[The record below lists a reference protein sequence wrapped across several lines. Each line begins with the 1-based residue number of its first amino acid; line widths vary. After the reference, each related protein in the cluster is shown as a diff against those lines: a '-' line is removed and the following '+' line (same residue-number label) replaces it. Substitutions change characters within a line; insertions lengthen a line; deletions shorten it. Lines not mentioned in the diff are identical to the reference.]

1 MSSSAGLSICPCS
14 AGRANQIVMGRRRK
28 QDKHL
33 PQRVYFEHGRYWF
46 KPKKPNVVPPGWTP
60 RIDLGTTLGEMYDG
74 LKQLVETP
82 KPLRTISVLFD
93 RYLLE
98 ALPSLAPRTQSD
110 YRKYIERLRP
120 VLDGW
125 EPSELTAGDIF
136 DIRATIA
143 QDSGVVQANRHT
155 SCLSAVFREAIGWKA
170 VTNNPCRQ
178 LKRLRE
184 PARTRYVFDHEFTG
198 IYSIASNAM
207 QVMMDIATITGQRE
221 GDLLK
226 LPNRDPAVYTE
237 EGIVFRPGKSKRRHP
252 RHGAIIETAK
262 TVIVEWS
269 PELREVIERARK
281 LGPDI
286 RKTLICN
293 LQGKPFTE
301 SGFRSN
307 WHRLIQSG
315 LKGRKRSNGVLD
327 VQPVIKESFTFHDLR
342 AKSGS
347 DAEDVQEAN
356 DRLAHDDLRTTQ
368 VVYRRKPRRARAG
381 RKVGT

>member
-1 MSSSAGLSICPCS
+1 
-14 AGRANQIVMGRRRK
+14 MGRPRK
-28 QDKHL
+28 HDKHL

-46 KPKKPNVVPPGWTP
+46 KPKRPKVVPPGWKP
-60 RIDLGTTLGEMYDG
+60 RIDLGTTVCDMYDG
-74 LKQLVETP
+74 LKQLVATA
-82 KPLRTISVLFD
+82 KPLRTMSLLFD
-93 RYLLE
+93 RYLIE
-98 ALPSLAPRTQSD
+98 SLPALAPRTQSD

-120 VLDGW
+120 VLNDW
-125 EPSELTAGDIF
+125 EPPELTAGDVF

-143 QDSGVVQANRHT
+143 QASGVVQANRHA
-155 SCLSAVFREAIGWKA
+155 SCLSAVFREAIGWRT
-170 VTNNPCRQ
+170 VTVNPCLQ

-184 PARTRYVFDHEFTG
+184 APRTRYVFDHEFTG
-198 IYSIASNAM
+198 IYGIASEPM
-207 QVMMDIATITGQRE
+207 KVMMDLATITGQRE
-221 GDLLK
+221 GDLLR
-226 LPNRDPAVYTE
+226 LPNRDPAVYVE

-252 RHGAIIETAK
+252 RHGAIVESAK

-269 PELREVIERARK
+269 PELRDVVERARK

-293 LQGKPFTE
+293 LQGEPFTE

-307 WHRLIQSG
+307 WHRLIQTG
-315 LKGRKRSNGVLD
+315 LKGRKKRNGMVDLEAVL
-327 VQPVIKESFTFHDLR
+327 KESFTFHDLR

-381 RKVGT
+381 RKVGS

>member
-1 MSSSAGLSICPCS
+1 MTRP
-14 AGRANQIVMGRRRK
+14 RRK
-28 QDKHL
+28 DKHL

-46 KPKKPNVVPPGWTP
+46 KPKKPKLPPKSW
-60 RIDLGTTLGEMYDG
+60 RARVDLGVTLSEMYDG
-74 LKQLVETP
+74 MRRMTETQ
-82 KPLRTISVLFD
+82 KPLRTMSPLFD

-98 ALPSLAPRTQSD
+98 ALPSLAPRTQAD
-110 YRKYIERLRP
+110 YRKYIERMRP
-120 VLDGW
+120 VLNDW
-125 EPSELTAGDIF
+125 NPLELTAGEVF

-143 QDSGVVQANRHT
+143 QDSGVVQANRHI
-155 SCLSAVFREAIGWKA
+155 SCLSAVFREGIGWKA
-170 VTNNPCRQ
+170 ATSNPCHQ

-184 PARTRYVFDHEFTG
+184 APRTRYVFDHEFTG
-198 IYSIASNAM
+198 IYGIASDLI
-207 QVMMDIATITGQRE
+207 QVMMDLATITGQRE

-226 LPNRDPAVYTE
+226 LPNRDPAVYTD

-252 RHGAIIETAK
+252 RHGEMVETAK

-269 PELREVIERARK
+269 PELKEVIERARS
-281 LGPDI
+281 LGPHI

-307 WHRLIQSG
+307 WHRIMQVG
-315 LKGRKRSNGVLD
+315 LKGRKRSNGTVELE
-327 VQPVIKESFTFHDLR
+327 PVIKESFTFHDLR

-347 DAEDVQEAN
+347 DAGDVQEAN

-381 RKVGT
+381 KKVGT

>member
-1 MSSSAGLSICPCS
+1 
-14 AGRANQIVMGRRRK
+14 MGRRRK
-28 QDKHL
+28 HDRHL

-46 KPKKPNVVPPGWTP
+46 KPKRPKAVVPGWKP
-60 RIDLGTTLGEMYDG
+60 RIDLGTTLVEVYEG
-74 LKQLVETP
+74 LRKLVESQRPVNTMAA
-82 KPLRTISVLFD
+82 VFD

-98 ALPSLAPRTQSD
+98 VLPGLAPRTQSD

-120 VLDGW
+120 ALHECD
-125 EPSELTAGDIF
+125 PAALTAGDIF
-136 DIRATIA
+136 DIRAAIA
-143 QDSGVVQANRHT
+143 QDSGVVQANRHV
-155 SCLSAVFREAIGWKA
+155 SCLSAVLREAIGWKA
-170 VTNNPCRQ
+170 VTTNPCHG

-184 PARTRYVFDHEFTG
+184 APRSRYVFDHEFTG
-198 IYSIASNAM
+198 VYDIASPIM
-207 QVMMDIATITGQRE
+207 QVMMDLATITGQRE

-226 LPNRDPAVYTE
+226 LPNRDPAVYTD

-252 RHGAIIETAK
+252 RHGTIVETAK

-286 RKTLICN
+286 RKTLVCN
-293 LQGKPFTE
+293 LQGKAFSE

-307 WHRLIQSG
+307 WHRLIQTG
-315 LKGRKRSNGVLD
+315 LKGRKLKNGVVTLE
-327 VQPVIKESFTFHDLR
+327 PVIKESFTFHDLR

-347 DAEDVQEAN
+347 DAETVQEAN

-368 VVYRRKPRRARAG
+368 VVYRRKPRRARPG
-381 RKVGT
+381 RKVGS

>member
-1 MSSSAGLSICPCS
+1 
-14 AGRANQIVMGRRRK
+14 MGRPRK
-28 QDKHL
+28 HDKHL
-33 PQRVYFEHGRYWF
+33 PQRVYFENGRYWF
-46 KPKKPNVVPPGWTP
+46 KPKKPRVIPLGFTP
-60 RIDLGTTLGEMYDG
+60 RIDLGTTLVDMYDG
-74 LKQLVETP
+74 LKDLVQTP
-82 KPLRTISVLFD
+82 KPFRTMSVLFD

-98 ALPSLAPRTQSD
+98 SLANLAPRTQSD
-110 YRKYIERLRP
+110 YRRYIERLRP
-120 VLDGW
+120 VLDDW

-143 QDSGVVQANRHT
+143 QVSGVVQANRHA
-155 SCLSAVFREAIGWKA
+155 SCLSAIFRDAIGWKA
-170 VTNNPCRQ
+170 VTVNPCLQ

-184 PARTRYVFDHEFTG
+184 PPRTRYVFDHEFSG
-198 IYSIASNAM
+198 IYSIASGIN
-207 QVMMDIATITGQRE
+207 QVMMDLATITGQRE

-226 LPNRDPAVYTE
+226 LPNRDPIVYTE
-237 EGIVFRPGKSKRRHP
+237 EGIIFRPGKSKRRHP
-252 RHGAIIETAK
+252 RHGAMVETAK

-293 LQGKPFTE
+293 LQGQPFTE

-307 WHRLIQSG
+307 WHRLIQTG
-315 LKGRKRSNGVLD
+315 LKGRKKSNGEVALE
-327 VQPVIKESFTFHDLR
+327 PVIKESFTFHDLR

-368 VVYRRKPRRARAG
+368 VVYRRKPRHARAG
-381 RKVGT
+381 RKVAT

>member
-1 MSSSAGLSICPCS
+1 
-14 AGRANQIVMGRRRK
+14 
-28 QDKHL
+28 
-33 PQRVYFEHGRYWF
+33 
-46 KPKKPNVVPPGWTP
+46 
-60 RIDLGTTLGEMYDG
+60 
-74 LKQLVETP
+74 
-82 KPLRTISVLFD
+82 
-93 RYLLE
+93 
-98 ALPSLAPRTQSD
+98 
-110 YRKYIERLRP
+110 
-120 VLDGW
+120 
-125 EPSELTAGDIF
+125 
-136 DIRATIA
+136 
-143 QDSGVVQANRHT
+143 
-155 SCLSAVFREAIGWKA
+155 
-170 VTNNPCRQ
+170 
-178 LKRLRE
+178 
-184 PARTRYVFDHEFTG
+184 VFDHEFTG
-198 IYSIASNAM
+198 IYGIASNAM

-252 RHGAIIETAK
+252 RHGAIVETAK
-262 TVIVEWS
+262 IVIVGWS
-269 PELREVIERARK
+269 PELREVTERARK

-307 WHRLIQSG
+307 WHRLIQ
-315 LKGRKRSNGVLD
+315 GRKRSNGVLS

-347 DAEDVQEAN
+347 EAEDVQEAN

-381 RKVGT
+381 RQVGT

>member
-1 MSSSAGLSICPCS
+1 
-14 AGRANQIVMGRRRK
+14 MGRPRK
-28 QDKHL
+28 NDKHL

-46 KPKKPNVVPPGWTP
+46 KPRRPHVGS
-60 RIDLGTTLGEMYDG
+60 RIDLGTTLAEMYEG
-74 LKQLVETP
+74 LKQLAQTP
-82 KPLRTISVLFD
+82 RPVRTMSALFD

-98 ALPSLAPRTQSD
+98 CLPALAPRTQSD

-120 VLDGW
+120 VLKDW
-125 EPSELTAGDIF
+125 EPQELTSGDVF
-136 DIRATIA
+136 DIRKAIA
-143 QDSGVVQANRHT
+143 QESGVVQANRHT
-155 SCLSAVFREAIGWKA
+155 SCLSAIFREAIGWKA
-170 VTNNPCRQ
+170 VTVNPCLQ

-184 PARTRYVFDHEFTG
+184 PSRTRYVFDHEFTA
-198 IYSIASNAM
+198 IYQIASPSM
-207 QVMMDIATITGQRE
+207 QVMMDLATITGQRE

-226 LPNRDPAVYTE
+226 LPNRDPTVYTDD
-237 EGIVFRPGKSKRRHP
+237 GIVFRPGKSKRRHP
-252 RHGAIIETAK
+252 RHGAMVESAK

-269 PELREVIERARK
+269 PELRDVIDRARK

-286 RKTLICN
+286 RRTLICN

-307 WHRLIQSG
+307 WHRLIQTG
-315 LKGRKRSNGVLD
+315 LKGRKKSNGEMALA
-327 VQPVIKESFTFHDLR
+327 PVITESFTFHDLR

-347 DAEDVQEAN
+347 DAKDVQEAN